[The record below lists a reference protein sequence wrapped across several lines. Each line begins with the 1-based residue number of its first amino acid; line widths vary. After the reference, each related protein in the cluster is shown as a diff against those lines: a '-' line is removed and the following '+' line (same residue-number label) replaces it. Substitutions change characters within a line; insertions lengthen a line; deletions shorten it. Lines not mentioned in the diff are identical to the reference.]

1 MHERTPTPVR
11 EIDPYHGSVMGCYRN
26 GLPFVAAGVLVPHRH
41 DLGGMVN
48 FMLDMSSDHSLLAP
62 FDAMR
67 LGCSIDD
74 APISMVIGWK
84 GRLKLGL
91 KPAVLVFQDTF
102 QDISS
107 LKFYNVHLGVV
118 ATEPGTHSRMP
129 SILGRDVMRRC
140 RIVMEPHKGV
150 LRIVP
155 KNPDLDNAKA
165 NAVRCEQQFRNE
177 SSDPS

>member
-1 MHERTPTPVR
+1 MYERTPTPVR
-11 EIDPYHGSVMGCYRN
+11 EIDPYPRSVRGCYRN
-26 GLPFVAAGVLVPHRH
+26 GRPFVAAGVLVPHRH

-48 FMLDMSSDHSLLAP
+48 FMLDMNCDHSLLAP

-67 LGCSIDD
+67 LGCSIND
-74 APISMVIGWK
+74 APISRVIGWR

-118 ATEPGTHSRMP
+118 ATEPRTHSRMP

-140 RIVMEPHKGV
+140 RIVMEPHRGV

-165 NAVRCEQQFRNE
+165 NVVRYEQRLRNE
-177 SSDPS
+177 FSDPS